1 MEYHRYHWIERKGW
15 QRHGTV
21 DHVSTL
27 DNDNDEDENDDD
39 GGGRWFRLGV

>member
-1 MEYHRYHWIERKGW
+1 MERKGW
-15 QRHGTV
+15 QRHSTV

-27 DNDNDEDENDDD
+27 DDDNDDDENVDDDDDD